1 MYAENIMDHFNSP
14 RNKGEVKDPDIKHKE
29 FNPFCG
35 DQIEITVKL
44 RVETDKVSFGKQ
56 ILIQEISFQ
65 GKGCSISQASASML
79 TEVVKNK
86 SVEEVKKLAKEDILD
101 LLNIPIGP
109 VRMKCALLALDTL
122 QNGIKIYEQY
132 VQKKS
137 K

>member
-14 RNKGEVKDPDIKHKE
+14 RNSGEVKDPDIKHKE

-35 DQIEITVKL
+35 DQIELTVKL
-44 RVETDKVSFGKQ
+44 RNGKE
-56 ILIQEISFQ
+56 IQEIKFQ

-79 TEVVKNK
+79 TEIVKNK
-86 SVEEVKKLAKEDILD
+86 NIEEVKKLTKEDILD

-132 VQKKS
+132 TKK

>member
-1 MYAENIMDHFNSP
+1 MSLDIYAENIMDHFNSP
-14 RNKGEVKDPDIKHKE
+14 RNRGEIKNSDIKHKE

-35 DQIEITVKL
+35 DQIELTVKL
-44 RVETDKVSFGKQ
+44 KNKE
-56 ILIQEISFQ
+56 IQEIKFQ

-79 TEVVKNK
+79 TELVKNK
-86 SVEEVKKLAKEDILD
+86 TTEEVKKLAKEDILD
-101 LLNIPIGP
+101 LLSIPIGP

-132 VQKKS
+132 GKAKS

>member
-1 MYAENIMDHFNSP
+1 MSLDMYAENIMDHFNSP
-14 RNKGEVKDPDIKHKE
+14 RNSGEVKDPDIKHKE

-35 DQIEITVKL
+35 DQIELTVKL
-44 RVETDKVSFGKQ
+44 RNGKE
-56 ILIQEISFQ
+56 IQEIKFQ

-79 TEVVKNK
+79 TEIVKNK
-86 SVEEVKKLAKEDILD
+86 NIEEVKKLTKEDILD

-132 VQKKS
+132 TKK

>member
-1 MYAENIMDHFNSP
+1 MADIYAENILDHFNDP
-14 RNKGEVKDPDIKHKE
+14 RNSGEIKNADIKHKE

-44 RVETDKVSFGKQ
+44 KNKKIS
-56 ILIQEISFQ
+56 EINFQ

-79 TEVVKNK
+79 TEMIKGK
-86 SVEEVKKLAKEDILD
+86 SIDEIKKLAKEDILD
-101 LLNIPIGP
+101 LLSIPIGP
-109 VRMKCALLALDTL
+109 VRMKCALLALDTI

-132 VQKKS
+132 GKLKS

>member
-1 MYAENIMDHFNSP
+1 MIMSLDIYAENIMDHFNDP
-14 RNKGEVKDPDIKHKE
+14 RNKGQIKNPDIKHKE

-44 RVETDKVSFGKQ
+44 DSKKNIE
-56 ILIQEISFQ
+56 EIKFQ

-79 TEVVKNK
+79 TDLVKKK
-86 SVEEVKKLAKEDILD
+86 STEEVKKLSKEDILD

-109 VRMKCALLALDTL
+109 VRMKCALLALDTI

-132 VQKKS
+132 GKPKE
-137 K
+137 KN